1 MVIGILTGQIA
12 PTYDAIRSFTMGC
25 RPFALSNRGIVGLS
39 SRLGA
44 MVVAV
49 IMFAGCSSDSGG
61 SASPE
66 STSLTSSPSPV
77 VGTSRPP
84 SPSPSPAPVPTPL
97 PTSAYPPLAG
107 FGEVHDIG
115 KVVGISDGPDGTVLS
130 LDRSKYVLC
139 TPQSGDAETCL
150 DGYRIDDVEGGTLD
164 YVVTPTVRVVL
175 PVRPEEYE
183 TGDLAD
189 LREFVAARPSSL
201 MILRLDAGGRVM
213 AVGQPWLP

>member
-1 MVIGILTGQIA
+1 M
-12 PTYDAIRSFTMGC
+12 
-25 RPFALSNRGIVGLS
+25 
-39 SRLGA
+39 
-44 MVVAV
+44 
-49 IMFAGCSSDSGG
+49 
-61 SASPE
+61 
-66 STSLTSSPSPV
+66 
-77 VGTSRPP
+77 
-84 SPSPSPAPVPTPL
+84 PTPL

-115 KVVGISDGPDGTVLS
+115 RVVGISDGPDGTVLS

-139 TPQSGDAETCL
+139 TPQSGDAESCL
-150 DGYRIDDVEGGTLD
+150 DGYRIDDVEGGTLN

-175 PVRPEEYE
+175 SVRPEEYE